1 MGLRLAVIQVLA
13 FISAS
18 SYFKRLVRLRSVM
31 ENLVR
36 IIGIEALLAYV
47 AGHEPERA
55 RGSRV
60 TWKFR

>member
-18 SYFKRLVRLRSVM
+18 SYFKRLVRLRCVM

-36 IIGIEALLAYV
+36 IIGIEVLTAYV
-47 AGHEPERA
+47 ADHEPQRA
-55 RGSRV
+55 PVGGIPRKLR
-60 TWKFR
+60 